1 MNAITDSLL
10 TRDDD
15 HRFRITSRIEIVSE
29 LRAALAE
36 GALLTL
42 TFGPGNDS
50 ALSKLL
56 EVDAEE
62 NTLILDA
69 CQNRH
74 DNTKVCAAGAITA
87 EAMVRRIRVRFE
99 VSVATPVDYEGR
111 PALRLSIPDSIQ
123 RIQRREAY
131 RIDTPTNEVV
141 NCRFVHPV
149 LPHREVALR
158 VADISVRGM
167 GLTADY
173 GLWSAPVGEII
184 KACRIDLPD
193 TGVVHCDAQIV
204 RVFEC
209 PGGGKHRLWIG
220 CQFVQ
225 IAGPATTLLQ
235 RYILQLERARI
246 ARTRGIST
254 TPAYS

>member
-1 MNAITDSLL
+1 MNAITDALL

-15 HRFRITSRIEIVSE
+15 HRFRIASPIEIASE

-42 TFGPGNDS
+42 TFGSRNDS

-56 EVDAEE
+56 AVNADDH
-62 NTLILDA
+62 TLILDA
-69 CQNRH
+69 CQNRQ
-74 DNTKVCAAGAITA
+74 DNAKVCAASSISVET
-87 EAMVRRIRVRFE
+87 MVRRIRVRFE
-99 VSVATPVDYEGR
+99 CRGATPVDYEGR
-111 PALRLSIPDSIQ
+111 PALRLSIPDSIH

-131 RIDTPTNEVV
+131 RIDTPANEVV
-141 NCRFVHPV
+141 NCRFAHPV

-173 GLWSAPVGEII
+173 GLWPTPVGEVI

-220 CQFVQ
+220 CQFIQ

-246 ARTRGIST
+246 ARTRGIAT

>member
-1 MNAITDSLL
+1 MNAMTDSLL
-10 TRDDD
+10 TRDED
-15 HRFRITSRIEIVSE
+15 HRFRISSPIEIVSE
-29 LRAALAE
+29 LRAALGE

-42 TFGPGNDS
+42 TFGPGNDG

-56 EVDAEE
+56 QVDAAT

-74 DNTKVCAAGAITA
+74 DNAKVVAASVIHVET
-87 EAMVRRIRVRFE
+87 MVRRIRVRFE
-99 VSVATPVDYEGR
+99 SRGAAPVDFEGR
-111 PALRLSIPDSIQ
+111 PALRLSLPDSIQ

-131 RIDTPTNEVV
+131 RIDTPANEVV
-141 NCRFVHPV
+141 NCRFAHPV
-149 LPHREVALR
+149 LAHREVALR

-173 GLWSAPVGEII
+173 GLWPTPVGEVI

-193 TGVVHCDAQIV
+193 TGVVHCDAEIV

-220 CQFVQ
+220 CQFIQ
-225 IAGPATTLLQ
+225 IAGTATTLLQ

-246 ARTRGIST
+246 ARARGTSA